1 MKLVVTIDTE
11 EDNWGSLRLTHY
23 SFDNIARIPALQE
36 MFDRFNVKP
45 TYLMTYP
52 VATDEKAVG
61 ILAEI
66 AAADRCEIGA
76 HCHPWNTPPLAE
88 ENTAAN
94 SMLCNL
100 SSASQYAKM
109 KSLKETIEAAVAV
122 DPLSFRSGR
131 FGYDTGVA
139 RNLQRLGYKIDT
151 SISPYMNWT
160 SDHGPDFT
168 RISPRPFR
176 FSSDDALEECATGEL
191 IEVPP
196 TIGFL
201 QRDFA
206 RRNYIFNAVTRG
218 PISRLRLAWLL
229 GQARL
234 LNKAWLSPEVSD
246 SRTMIE
252 LAQSMRRHGYGLLN
266 LTFHSPSLKAGLTPF
281 TTTKSDEKLFCQHLR
296 EFLVFAQDTGIE
308 VIKLSD
314 VQKLF

>member
-229 GQARL
+229 AR
-234 LNKAWLSPEVSD
+234 P
-246 SRTMIE
+246 
-252 LAQSMRRHGYGLLN
+252 GY
-266 LTFHSPSLKAGLTPF
+266 
-281 TTTKSDEKLFCQHLR
+281 
-296 EFLVFAQDTGIE
+296 
-308 VIKLSD
+308 
-314 VQKLF
+314 